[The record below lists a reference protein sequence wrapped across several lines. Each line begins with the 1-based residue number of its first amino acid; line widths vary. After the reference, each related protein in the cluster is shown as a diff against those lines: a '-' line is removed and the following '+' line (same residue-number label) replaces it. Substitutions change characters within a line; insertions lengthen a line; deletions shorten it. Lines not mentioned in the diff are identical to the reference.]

1 MPRNQTKQRNEW
13 RMVSPAIRHVFCFV
27 FFFEIV
33 DDKIHYETA
42 VQKQI
47 IRGWK
52 SEIKMDN
59 TRNTQL
65 ARQHLWS
72 QNCIHNFKSMTFP

>member
-1 MPRNQTKQRNEW
+1 MNGGWYLPQLG
-13 RMVSPAIRHVFCFV
+13 MFF

-47 IRGWK
+47 IAEVGNLK
-52 SEIKMDN
+52 
-59 TRNTQL
+59 
-65 ARQHLWS
+65 
-72 QNCIHNFKSMTFP
+72 

>member
-1 MPRNQTKQRNEW
+1 MNGGWYLPQLG
-13 RMVSPAIRHVFCFV
+13 MFFFFC

-47 IRGWK
+47 ITEVGNLK
-52 SEIKMDN
+52 
-59 TRNTQL
+59 
-65 ARQHLWS
+65 
-72 QNCIHNFKSMTFP
+72 

>member
-13 RMVSPAIRHVFCFV
+13 RMVSPAIRHVF
-27 FFFEIV
+27 FFEIV

-47 IRGWK
+47 IAEVGNLK
-52 SEIKMDN
+52 
-59 TRNTQL
+59 
-65 ARQHLWS
+65 
-72 QNCIHNFKSMTFP
+72 

>member
-13 RMVSPAIRHVFCFV
+13 RMVSPAIRHVFFV

-42 VQKQI
+42 IQKQI
-47 IRGWK
+47 IAEVGNLK
-52 SEIKMDN
+52 
-59 TRNTQL
+59 
-65 ARQHLWS
+65 
-72 QNCIHNFKSMTFP
+72 

>member
-1 MPRNQTKQRNEW
+1 MNGGWYLPQLG
-13 RMVSPAIRHVFCFV
+13 MF

-47 IRGWK
+47 IAEVGNLK
-52 SEIKMDN
+52 
-59 TRNTQL
+59 
-65 ARQHLWS
+65 
-72 QNCIHNFKSMTFP
+72 

>member
-13 RMVSPAIRHVFCFV
+13 RMVSPAIRHVF

-47 IRGWK
+47 ITEVGNLK
-52 SEIKMDN
+52 
-59 TRNTQL
+59 
-65 ARQHLWS
+65 
-72 QNCIHNFKSMTFP
+72 